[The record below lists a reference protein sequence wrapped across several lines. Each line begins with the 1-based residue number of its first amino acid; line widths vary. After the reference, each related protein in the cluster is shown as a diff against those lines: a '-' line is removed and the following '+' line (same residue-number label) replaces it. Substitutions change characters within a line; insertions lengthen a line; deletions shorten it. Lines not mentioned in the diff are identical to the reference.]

1 MPLSGRDPHGAA
13 GAWRGRSAAK
23 KRRVEDRSTK
33 FVDAPPGPVLAAH
46 PHYRHFQNVLGLARD
61 GVAFLAGGFRSPA
74 SRGYAPVGDASG
86 DAPSVGA
93 APSLQSTLTP
103 AASPSAGLSESRA
116 LKKRLLELG
125 LSTKGSK
132 SELRARLASATP
144 SVGAASFAAKEKA
157 GGADEQRGSG
167 GPHSGGGGGASPTQR
182 TVVL

>member
-1 MPLSGRDPHGAA
+1 MRGAPN
-13 GAWRGRSAAK
+13 
-23 KRRVEDRSTK
+23 
-33 FVDAPPGPVLAAH
+33 APPGPVLAAH

-144 SVGAASFAAKEKA
+144 SAGAASFAAKEKA
-157 GGADEQRGSG
+157 GGSG
-167 GPHSGGGGGASPTQR
+167 GPHGGGGGGGGASPTQR

>member
-1 MPLSGRDPHGAA
+1 MRGAPN
-13 GAWRGRSAAK
+13 
-23 KRRVEDRSTK
+23 
-33 FVDAPPGPVLAAH
+33 APPGPVLAAH

-74 SRGYAPVGDASG
+74 SRGYAPIGDASG
-86 DAPSVGA
+86 DAPAVGA

-144 SVGAASFAAKEKA
+144 SAGGAASFAAKEKA
-157 GGADEQRGSG
+157 GDVDAQRGSG
-167 GPHSGGGGGASPTQR
+167 GPHGGGGGGGEASPTQR
-182 TVVL
+182 TVVM